1 MTLAWWPFI
10 DLSLTLPWPC
20 SHLALTLPWPCFDLA
35 LTLPWPSLD
44 LALTLPCPC
53 LDLALTL
60 PWPCLDVASEGWHGP
75 RSLLLKFGQNRISN
89 YWDIP
94 NMDKCHQDKCC
105 LDKCRYGSWNRF
117 NMVLGNCHLNLVEI
131 RPVTAEILPTLS
143 FRWWWVVVVVGGVPS
158 HFCVKPKLWLGL
170 GWVEVGLGFWQ
181 QLWTV
186 VNSCEHLLWVVKS
199 C

>member
-131 RPVTAEILPTLS
+131 VSVTAEIFLIWTNVARTNDAWTNVPVTVGTCSIRSQEPMIKVLS
-143 FRWWWVVVVVGGVPS
+143 
-158 HFCVKPKLWLGL
+158 
-170 GWVEVGLGFWQ
+170 
-181 QLWTV
+181 
-186 VNSCEHLLWVVKS
+186 KS
-199 C
+199 VQ